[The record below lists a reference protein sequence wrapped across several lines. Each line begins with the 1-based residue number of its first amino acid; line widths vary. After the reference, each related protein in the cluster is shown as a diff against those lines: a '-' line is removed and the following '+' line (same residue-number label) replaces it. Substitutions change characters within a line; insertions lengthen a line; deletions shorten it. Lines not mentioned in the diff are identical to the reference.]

1 MFVPRSASHGIHL
14 QVDVLNVAELGEV
27 FLDVG
32 VLGLLG
38 QSADKQL
45 AVILVHN
52 GGHFIRLLELV
63 LPATQEEEGFKQ
75 TYQRESRIKDYIRFT

>member
-52 GGHFIRLLELV
+52 GGHFFVSLNWCYLQHRREKGLSKHINENLE
-63 LPATQEEEGFKQ
+63 
-75 TYQRESRIKDYIRFT
+75 